1 MPNAHPTHFKSLNG
15 GFSIG
20 DKFYEPGRIVPV
32 EEISDQLDFLFG
44 SGAIAIATTDEIEA
58 YKKTTKQ
65 ADAPQPK
72 PTK

>member
-1 MPNAHPTHFKSLNG
+1 MPSPTHFKSLNG
-15 GFSIG
+15 GFTIG
-20 DKFYEPGRIVPV
+20 TKFYEPDRIVPAD
-32 EEISDQLDFLFG
+32 EISDHLDFLFK

-58 YKKTTKQ
+58 YKKTIKQ